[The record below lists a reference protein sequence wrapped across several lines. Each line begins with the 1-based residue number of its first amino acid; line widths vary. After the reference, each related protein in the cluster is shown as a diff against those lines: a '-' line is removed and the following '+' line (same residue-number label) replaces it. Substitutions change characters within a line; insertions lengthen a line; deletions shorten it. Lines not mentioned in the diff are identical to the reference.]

1 MIPDFRQPPPSSRIV
16 QLTALRAAFPG
27 YTFNVIVTGDKPRIE
42 AVAKDL
48 TSPVYCLISA
58 DAREIWREI
67 WRELAVTVEVACGV
81 SVRSQPC

>member
-1 MIPDFRQPPPSSRIV
+1 MIPDFRQPLPPSRIV

-58 DAREIWREI
+58 DAREIWRE
-67 WRELAVTVEVACGV
+67 LAVTVEVACGV

>member
-1 MIPDFRQPPPSSRIV
+1 MIPDFRQPPPRSHIV

-27 YTFNVIVTGDKPRIE
+27 YTFNVIVTGDKPRLE

-58 DAREIWREI
+58 DAREIWRE
-67 WRELAVTVEVACGV
+67 LAVTVKVAYGV
-81 SVRSQPC
+81 SVRPQPC

>member
-1 MIPDFRQPPPSSRIV
+1 MIPDFRQPPPRSHIV

-27 YTFNVIVTGDKPRIE
+27 YTFNVIVTGDLPRIE

-58 DAREIWREI
+58 DAREIWRE
-67 WRELAVTVEVACGV
+67 LAVTVKVAYGV
-81 SVRSQPC
+81 SVRPQPC

>member
-1 MIPDFRQPPPSSRIV
+1 MIPDFRQPPPRSHIV

-58 DAREIWREI
+58 DAREIWRE
-67 WRELAVTVEVACGV
+67 LAVTVKVAYGV
-81 SVRSQPC
+81 SVRPQPC

>member
-27 YTFNVIVTGDKPRIE
+27 YTFNVIVTGDLPRIE

-58 DAREIWREI
+58 DAREIWRE
-67 WRELAVTVEVACGV
+67 LAVTVKVAYGV
-81 SVRSQPC
+81 SVRPQPC

>member
-27 YTFNVIVTGDKPRIE
+27 YTFNVIVTGDLPRIE

-48 TSPVYCLISA
+48 TSPVY
-58 DAREIWREI
+58 
-67 WRELAVTVEVACGV
+67 
-81 SVRSQPC
+81 

>member
-1 MIPDFRQPPPSSRIV
+1 MIPDFRQPPPPSRIV

-27 YTFNVIVTGDKPRIE
+27 YTFNVIVTGDLPRIE

-58 DAREIWREI
+58 DAREIWRE
-67 WRELAVTVEVACGV
+67 LAVTVKVAYGV
-81 SVRSQPC
+81 SVRPQPC

>member
-1 MIPDFRQPPPSSRIV
+1 MIPDFRQPPPRSHIV

-27 YTFNVIVTGDKPRIE
+27 YTFNVIVTGDLPRIE

-58 DAREIWREI
+58 DAREIR
-67 WRELAVTVEVACGV
+67 RELAVTVKVAYGV
-81 SVRSQPC
+81 SVRPQPC

>member
-1 MIPDFRQPPPSSRIV
+1 MIPDFRQPPPPSRIV

-27 YTFNVIVTGDKPRIE
+27 YTFNVIVTGDLPRIE

-58 DAREIWREI
+58 DAREIWRE
-67 WRELAVTVEVACGV
+67 LAVTVKVAYGV

>member
-1 MIPDFRQPPPSSRIV
+1 V

-27 YTFNVIVTGDKPRIE
+27 YTFNVIVTGDLPRIE

-58 DAREIWREI
+58 DAREIWRE
-67 WRELAVTVEVACGV
+67 LAVTVKVAYGV
-81 SVRSQPC
+81 SVRPQPC

>member
-1 MIPDFRQPPPSSRIV
+1 MIPDFRQPPPRSHIV

-58 DAREIWREI
+58 DAREIWRE
-67 WRELAVTVEVACGV
+67 LAVTVKVAYSV